1 MILGSRTLV
10 KLGRAKRCT
19 REMLIGKLSSI
30 QVRACKDLGTCP
42 DPSWTTQALQKWN
55 QLVAS
60 RQGVAQEVPLVRNY
74 QVDKNQEKDLLL
86 GTNSRTPDL
95 EGPSL
100 DKKARSLAGWSSS
113 FRTEAERMDNDC
125 LGVRTTFQIETRAS
139 VSRGLTSMVRGE
151 VTNTI
156 VTMTDMVAIKVRRTI
171 QPMVKDNHS
180 KPMLTK
186 MRVTRSW
193 DPTPRYFRNYWS
205 RPAKF
210 RTR

>member
-1 MILGSRTLV
+1 M
-10 KLGRAKRCT
+10 
-19 REMLIGKLSSI
+19 
-30 QVRACKDLGTCP
+30 
-42 DPSWTTQALQKWN
+42 
-55 QLVAS
+55 
-60 RQGVAQEVPLVRNY
+60 PLVRNY

-100 DKKARSLAGWSSS
+100 GKKARSLAGWSSS

-186 MRVTRSW
+186 MRVTRS
-193 DPTPRYFRNYWS
+193 
-205 RPAKF
+205 
-210 RTR
+210 